1 MLKSLTVYI
10 TTTCGKFQNRWE
22 YQITLSVS
30 WETCMQVKKQQLEP
44 VMEQQTG
51 SKLGKEYIKAV
62 YCQPVYLSFD
72 ISPGNLDSSLWF
84 IQPGILLDVLCILVK
99 KTGWQYTALSYCTEL
114 LYIIYRLGLL
124 WCWMICL
131 GNKLRSLCCF
141 WVYTRVLHFGLLLTM
156 KATLFF

>member
-1 MLKSLTVYI
+1 MGPDAMILVFLMLSFKPTFSLSSFTFIMRLFSSSSISAV
-10 TTTCGKFQNRWE
+10 KE
-22 YQITLSVS
+22 VS
-30 WETCMQVKKQQLEP
+30 
-44 VMEQQTG
+44 
-51 SKLGKEYIKAV
+51 S
-62 YCQPVYLSFD
+62 VYLSFD

-84 IQPGILLDVLCILVK
+84 IQPGILLDILCILVK

-141 WVYTRVLHFGLLLTM
+141 WVYTQVLHFGLLLTM
-156 KATLFF
+156 KATPFLLRDSCPQ